1 MKHSMRS
8 QLWNRRRGER
18 GVAMFVVM
26 MLVVMVSAAGVFVAR
41 SSALE
46 IRSSGFVRMAGQSH
60 YVTESGAVAVVAQMR
75 RACQSYFTQQLRQRA
90 MLGLIPQEQCP
101 PVLTSRGN
109 ITQPCYNF
117 ALTDFDAVTS
127 PNTVFRAATGAGVS
141 RTEGSFGTSFVQ
153 PMFTVRVTELGAE
166 VMPQRGMDVSAH
178 QLTSMP
184 TRFRIEAFGRTS
196 MDPTVFG
203 SDQLANAARSTE
215 ALRAVTVIQCN

>member
-90 MLGLIPQEQCP
+90 LLGLIPQEQCP

-117 ALTDFDAVTS
+117 ALTDFDAITA
-127 PNTVFRAATGAGVS
+127 PNTVFRAANGAGMS
-141 RTEGSFGTSFVQ
+141 RTEGSFGTGFVQ

-178 QLTSMP
+178 QLSSMP